1 MEAVNNEWQGKQV
14 EAARALTQQGSQ
26 ALRQNQ
32 IPAAEGAL
40 TEAAIV
46 LDMVENFDVEATKIR
61 AQIFNEVG
69 FIRQRQNKLD
79 EAQSLHERAVTMCD
93 ELIEKGVEFRGNAA
107 ATCINLAGILAQK
120 GDFAKGQEINQR
132 AADLAEALLAEGG
145 NLAQAANLT
154 FGANQNL
161 AVIAGRAGDFDTANK
176 AMNRALEVI
185 DSLPEDGKKQISVQ
199 AAQGAQQLSVM
210 LFQQERHEDALKWGK
225 VAEAQS
231 EVAYEAGGE
240 SVLPV
245 YVTSQINL
253 ISFFEAVGQFA
264 QAENALFKALDVVGE
279 HPQILERGVAF
290 YDEIRKLTDESL
302 EAGDLPRDEVEESF
316 AEVSKRYGV
325 AKAKAEAE
333 AEAQAAEAGK
343 TAS

>member
-1 MEAVNNEWQGKQV
+1 MEAASTEWQGKQV

-40 TEAAIV
+40 TEAAII

-79 EAQSLHERAVTMCD
+79 EAQSLHERAVLMCD
-93 ELIEKGVEFRGNAA
+93 ELIENGVEFRGNAA

-120 GDFAKGQEINQR
+120 GDFARGQEVNQR
-132 AADLAEALLAEGG
+132 ATDLAEALLAEGA
-145 NLAQAANLT
+145 NMAQAANLA

-161 AVIAGRAGDFDTANK
+161 AVISGRAGDFETANK
-176 AMNRALEVI
+176 AMNRALEVVA
-185 DSLPEDGKKQISVQ
+185 DLPEDGKKQISVQ
-199 AAQGAQQLSVM
+199 VAQGAQQLSVM
-210 LFQQERHEDALKWGK
+210 LFQQERHEEALKWGK
-225 VAEAQS
+225 VAESQS
-231 EVAYEAGGE
+231 EFAYEAGGE

-253 ISFFEAVGQFA
+253 ISFFEAVGQYA
-264 QAENALFKALDVVGE
+264 QAENALFKALEVVGE

-290 YDEIRKLTDESL
+290 YDEIRKLTDEKL

-316 AEVSKRYGV
+316 AEVSKRFEV
-325 AKAKAEAE
+325 AKAKAD